1 MLKPNKLANNN
12 FLSSLDLSTDE
23 VLHILD
29 LANNFKN
36 KKLNIDLGNKVLGLI
51 FDKSSTRTRV
61 SFQVAMT
68 RLGGTTIDLNPT
80 TSQIGRGEPIKD
92 TARVLSRYCDV
103 IAIRTFDHSDLEEY
117 AKWSTKPVINAL
129 TDLEH
134 PCQALAD
141 FMTIKEEFLDFKDV
155 VLTFIGDGNN
165 VANSLILC
173 GALLGVEVR
182 IACPKGYEPNSLL
195 IDKAYEIYK
204 NKNLLKI
211 TNDPNTAVLGANVLY
226 TDVWSSMGEENQ
238 KEEKDKYL
246 PSFFISQILDV
257 VTLEKLKFS
266 KADIAKTKLLRKWH
280 LFLKNKNIAQLDEFD
295 RFKLHQELEM
305 FLPSFIFYLPQN
317 SQLDWLHKWRDN
329 DDKLFHPSNLVNGDL
344 IKKNLEIKDGPILGE
359 LLQYLSQELAYKRL
373 NNFDEAIYK
382 AKQWIEQNAPKCD

>member
-1 MLKPNKLANNN
+1 MLKPSKLANNN
-12 FLSSLDLSTDE
+12 FLSSSDLSADE
-23 VLHILD
+23 VFHILE
-29 LANNFKN
+29 LANNFKH
-36 KKLNIDLGNKVLGLI
+36 KKINIDLNNKVLGLI

-68 RLGGTTIDLNPT
+68 RLCGTTIDLNPT

-141 FMTIKEEFLDFKDV
+141 YLTIHEEFLDFKDV

-182 IACPKGYEPNSLL
+182 IACPKGYEPNSLV
-195 IDKAYEIYK
+195 IKKAYEIYK

-211 TNDPNTAVLGANVLY
+211 TNDPNSAVLGANVLY

-238 KEEKDKYL
+238 KEEKDKVFNGFTIDNDL
-246 PSFFISQILDV
+246 V
-257 VTLEKLKFS
+257 S
-266 KADIAKTKLLRKWH
+266 KADKEAIILHCLPAYRSKEIT
-280 LFLKNKNIAQLDEFD
+280 DEVF
-295 RFKLHQELEM
+295 E
-305 FLPSFIFYLPQN
+305 S
-317 SQLDWLHKWRDN
+317 
-329 DDKLFHPSNLVNGDL
+329 
-344 IKKNLEIKDGPILGE
+344 KKNRIFDQAENRLHVQQA
-359 LLQYLSQELAYKRL
+359 LLSCLLS
-373 NNFDEAIYK
+373 
-382 AKQWIEQNAPKCD
+382 